1 MKTLR
6 MTASDALRSISRLG
20 TLLLLSILLSP
31 AYGQDDPAPV
41 EEEEEFLEEVVVTG
55 TRIKRRDYTSSSP
68 LTTLGREEFEFS
80 GQPTLEEYLNK
91 MPQVQ
96 PDYGRTSNNPGDGTA
111 RLNLRALGAGRTLVL
126 LNGRRLAPSGVGSAV
141 DVNNLPRALVERVEI
156 ITGGASTV
164 YGSDA
169 IAGVVN
175 FITRQDFQGLSVDGS
190 YSVSAEG
197 DSEVYDANILWG
209 MPLAGGA
216 GNLSLFAG
224 YYDRKP
230 TLSSERE
237 ITSRIWWDTW
247 QGELIEGGSSIV
259 PGGLVFFPTADFGS
273 GRARTIWDPDGTPRA
288 FDPNNDRFNY
298 APYNYLQIPLTRYS
312 VGLMGRLP
320 IGGEFEAYFEAQ
332 YSRNEA
338 KANLAHSP
346 AFDFFLV
353 NTDNP
358 VLTDETRTLF
368 EEQMAIAPGLAGIL
382 MGRRMLELGLRILGT
397 ERDYTRLVAGIRGSF
412 AGDWDLDAWVTW
424 TDADGINP
432 ISNSGSLTRMA
443 QGLLVDPA
451 TNQCFDPSGGCV
463 PLDVFGE
470 GRLSPE
476 GADFVRLPPLIN
488 TFSRTQYLASVVVT
502 GSPFE
507 IWSGPVG
514 MAFGAEWRQDDA
526 SFAADDVL
534 FTGDAMGLSP
544 RSAVLGTESVYELY
558 TEALLPLIDGWRDQ
572 YLGLELGARFSDYK
586 NAGSVWT
593 WKAGFDWQ
601 PIEALRFRTMIQRA
615 VRAPNNAEL
624 FTEQTSSVGF
634 WIGENRKDPCSA
646 SEDPA
651 GSGNAEKCVIQG
663 LPPNQIG
670 VFEAEQFYPATFTT
684 GGNPDLVPESSDT
697 LTVGF
702 VITPPAVPGLVV
714 SLDYFDMEV
723 TDTIGEINPDIICF
737 DPLNTEHLFCENL
750 QRDAT
755 GNVSEFTALT
765 SNRGLLA
772 TEGYDLSQENI
783 VTEVYECAGLFGWPC
798 ASFDVSGFTFPENRV
813 VTALDY
819 TTGPLNGRLTW
830 RWIDGMDNAAPLGSE
845 IFGFPDPDLA
855 IPSVSSYSY
864 FDLGFGYQ
872 FTDDL
877 MARFGINNLLDEDAP
892 MMADSVN
899 PLQNTDYRL
908 YDVFGR
914 TYFLS
919 FVWNILD

>member
-451 TNQCFDPSGGCV
+451 TNQCFDPSASAKAAFRPKARISCGC
-463 PLDVFGE
+463 
-470 GRLSPE
+470 R
-476 GADFVRLPPLIN
+476 R
-488 TFSRTQYLASVVVT
+488 
-502 GSPFE
+502 
-507 IWSGPVG
+507 
-514 MAFGAEWRQDDA
+514 
-526 SFAADDVL
+526 
-534 FTGDAMGLSP
+534 
-544 RSAVLGTESVYELY
+544 
-558 TEALLPLIDGWRDQ
+558 
-572 YLGLELGARFSDYK
+572 
-586 NAGSVWT
+586 
-593 WKAGFDWQ
+593 
-601 PIEALRFRTMIQRA
+601 
-615 VRAPNNAEL
+615 
-624 FTEQTSSVGF
+624 
-634 WIGENRKDPCSA
+634 
-646 SEDPA
+646 
-651 GSGNAEKCVIQG
+651 
-663 LPPNQIG
+663 
-670 VFEAEQFYPATFTT
+670 
-684 GGNPDLVPESSDT
+684 
-697 LTVGF
+697 
-702 VITPPAVPGLVV
+702 
-714 SLDYFDMEV
+714 
-723 TDTIGEINPDIICF
+723 
-737 DPLNTEHLFCENL
+737 
-750 QRDAT
+750 
-755 GNVSEFTALT
+755 
-765 SNRGLLA
+765 
-772 TEGYDLSQENI
+772 
-783 VTEVYECAGLFGWPC
+783 
-798 ASFDVSGFTFPENRV
+798 
-813 VTALDY
+813 
-819 TTGPLNGRLTW
+819 
-830 RWIDGMDNAAPLGSE
+830 
-845 IFGFPDPDLA
+845 
-855 IPSVSSYSY
+855 
-864 FDLGFGYQ
+864 
-872 FTDDL
+872 
-877 MARFGINNLLDEDAP
+877 
-892 MMADSVN
+892 
-899 PLQNTDYRL
+899 
-908 YDVFGR
+908 
-914 TYFLS
+914 
-919 FVWNILD
+919 